1 MPAPTVVPLEG
12 EIDLNET
19 PQVMSVLDPLIAQ
32 RQPLIHVDL
41 SRVSYIDSSG
51 LATFIDA
58 MQRVQAYGGE
68 FALVSLR
75 DSVRRILEIA
85 RLDQVFTI
93 LPAPKTAAG

>member
-68 FALVSLR
+68 FALVALR

-93 LPAPKTAAG
+93 LPAPETAAG

>member
-19 PQVMSVLDPLIAQ
+19 PQVISVLDPLIAQ
-32 RQPLIHVDL
+32 REPLIHVDL

-68 FALVSLR
+68 FALVALR

-93 LPAPKTAAG
+93 LPAPGTAAG